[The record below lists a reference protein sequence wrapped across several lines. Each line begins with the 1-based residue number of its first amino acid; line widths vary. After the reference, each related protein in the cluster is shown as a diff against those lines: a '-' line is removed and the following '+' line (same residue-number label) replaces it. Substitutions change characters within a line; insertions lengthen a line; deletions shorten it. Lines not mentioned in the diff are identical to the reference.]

1 MAPSGAQVRHS
12 VELPLCKATSGG
24 SSLMPNVTII
34 GAGLAGSEAAW
45 QAAELGC
52 SVELWEMRPKRETPA
67 HRTEHFAELVC
78 SNSLGNLALETASGL
93 LKEELRRLG
102 SVILH
107 CADTNPVPAGGALG
121 VAREDFPRA
130 VTKTIHAH
138 PNIEVIHKEVTEIPQ
153 GPTVVA
159 TGPLT
164 SDTLAKKIEVLSGET
179 LYFYDAA
186 SPIIHRDSLDDSII
200 YRASRYCKGEAA
212 YLNCPMTEEQY
223 YAFVE
228 DLATAELSPIKDFEE
243 DLYFEGCLPV
253 ETIARRGKDTLRFG
267 PMKPVGLPDPR
278 TGEIPYAVV
287 QLRQDDAEGR
297 LYNIVGFQT
306 RLKWGEQRR
315 VFRTIPGLENA
326 DFARMGVMHR
336 NTYLPSNQML
346 EATMRIRRNLSTAPL
361 FFAGQL
367 TGVEGYV
374 ESTAMGHIAG
384 TNAMRL
390 ARGEEPVTMPRGTMM
405 GALAHYITTKEGTLQ
420 PINSNWGLVPTVPK
434 KEKGRRLGKPE
445 RRQRQAN
452 TALAVLDGFM
462 REGAKAAV

>member
-1 MAPSGAQVRHS
+1 
-12 VELPLCKATSGG
+12 
-24 SSLMPNVTII
+24 MPDVTII

-52 SVELWEMRPKRETPA
+52 SVELWEMRPQRETPA

-102 SVILH
+102 SVILR
-107 CADTNPVPAGGALG
+107 CADANPVPAGGALG
-121 VAREDFPRA
+121 VTREGFPRA
-130 VTKTIHAH
+130 VTETVHAH
-138 PNIEVIHKEVTEIPQ
+138 PNIEVIRKEVTDIPQ

-164 SDTLAKKIEVLSGET
+164 SDALAKKIENLSGET

-200 YRASRYCKGEAA
+200 YRASRYGKGEAA

-228 DLATAELSPIKDFEE
+228 DLAAAELSPIKDFEE

-267 PMKPVGLPDPR
+267 PMKPVGLSDPR

-287 QLRQDDAEGR
+287 QLRQDDAEGL

-315 VFRTIPGLENA
+315 VFRTIPGLQNA

-336 NTYLPSNQML
+336 NTYLPSNHML
-346 EATMRIRRNLSTAPL
+346 DATMRIRAALGEAPL

-384 TNAMRL
+384 TNAARL

-434 KEKGRRLGKPE
+434 KENGRRLSKPE
-445 RRQRQAN
+445 RRQRQARM
-452 TALAVLDGFM
+452 ALSTLDEFM
-462 REGAKAAV
+462 REGIKTAV

>member
-1 MAPSGAQVRHS
+1 
-12 VELPLCKATSGG
+12 
-24 SSLMPNVTII
+24 
-34 GAGLAGSEAAW
+34 
-45 QAAELGC
+45 
-52 SVELWEMRPKRETPA
+52 VELWEMRPVKETPA
-67 HRTEHFAELVC
+67 HRTQNFAELVC
-78 SNSLGNLALETASGL
+78 SNSLGNLSLTTASGL

-102 SVILH
+102 SVILD
-107 CADTNPVPAGGALG
+107 CADSNSVPAGGALG

-130 VTKTIHAH
+130 VTETVYAH
-138 PNIEVIHKEVTEIPQ
+138 PNIEVVRKEATDLPD

-164 SDTLAKKIEVLSGET
+164 SDVLAGKIEALSGER

-186 SPIIHRDSLDDSII
+186 SPIIHRESLDESVI
-200 YRASRYCKGEAA
+200 YRASRYGKGEAA
-212 YLNCPMTEEQY
+212 YLNCPMTEDEY

-228 DLATAELSPIKDFEE
+228 SVATAELSPIKDFEE

-253 ETIARRGKDTLRFG
+253 ETIARRGEETLRFG

-278 TGEIPYAVV
+278 TGDIPYAVV
-287 QLRQDDAEGR
+287 QLRQDDAEGH

-315 VFRTIPGLENA
+315 VFRTIPGLADA

-346 EATMRIRRNLSTAPL
+346 EPTMRIRGGLSEKPL

-384 TNAMRL
+384 TNAARL
-390 ARGEEPVTMPRGTMM
+390 ARGQAPITVPRGTMM
-405 GALAHYITTKEGTLQ
+405 GALAHYITSKEGTLQ
-420 PINSNWGLVPTVPK
+420 PINSNWGLVPAVPK
-434 KEKGRRLGKPE
+434 KENGRRLGKPE
-445 RRQRQAN
+445 RRERQAR
-452 TALAVLDGFM
+452 TALSVLDGFM
-462 REGAKAAV
+462 REGAKTAV

>member
-1 MAPSGAQVRHS
+1 
-12 VELPLCKATSGG
+12 
-24 SSLMPNVTII
+24 MPKVTII

-52 SVELWEMRPKRETPA
+52 SVELWEMRPQRETPA

-102 SVILH
+102 SVILR
-107 CADTNPVPAGGALG
+107 CAEANPVPAGGALG

-130 VTKTIHAH
+130 VTETVRSH
-138 PNIEVIHKEVTEIPQ
+138 PNIRVVRKEATHIPD

-164 SDTLAKKIEVLSGET
+164 SDALAEKIEDLSGET

-200 YRASRYCKGEAA
+200 YRASRYGKGEAA

-228 DLATAELSPIKDFEE
+228 DLAVAELSPIKDFEE

-315 VFRTIPGLENA
+315 VFRTIPGLQNA

-336 NTYLPSNQML
+336 NTYLPSNHML
-346 EATMRIRRNLSTAPL
+346 EATMRIREALGEAPL

-384 TNAMRL
+384 TNVARI
-390 ARGEEPVTMPRGTMM
+390 ARGEEPLTLPRGTMM

-434 KEKGRRLGKPE
+434 RENGRRLSKPE
-445 RRQRQAN
+445 RRQRQARM
-452 TALAVLDGFM
+452 ALATLDEFM
-462 REGAKAAV
+462 REVTKPAI

>member
-1 MAPSGAQVRHS
+1 LADVT
-12 VELPLCKATSGG
+12 VIGG
-24 SSLMPNVTII
+24 
-34 GAGLAGSEAAW
+34 GLAGSEAAW

-52 SVELWEMRPKRETPA
+52 SIELWEMRPVKETPA

-78 SNSLGNLALETASGL
+78 SNSLGNRSLETASGL

-102 SVILH
+102 SVVLR
-107 CADTNPVPAGGALG
+107 CADANSVPAGGALG
-121 VAREDFPRA
+121 VAREDFSRA
-130 VTKTIHAH
+130 VTETVHAH
-138 PNIEVIHKEVTEIPQ
+138 PDIEVVRREATDLPD

-164 SDTLAKKIEVLSGET
+164 SDALVEKIEALSGET

-186 SPIIHRDSLDDSII
+186 SPIVHRDSLDDSVV
-200 YRASRYCKGEAA
+200 YRASRYGKGEAA

-223 YAFVE
+223 HAFVE
-228 DLATAELSPIKDFEE
+228 DLAAAELSPIKDFEE
-243 DLYFEGCLPV
+243 DMYFEGCLPV
-253 ETIARRGKDTLRFG
+253 ETIARRGKKTLSFG

-278 TGEIPYAVV
+278 TGDIPYAVV

-297 LYNIVGFQT
+297 LYNMVGFQT

-315 VFRTIPGLENA
+315 VFSTIPGMENA

-336 NTYLPSNQML
+336 NTYLPANRML
-346 EATMRIRRNLSTAPL
+346 EATMRIRGEHSEAPL

-367 TGVEGYV
+367 TGVEGYT

-384 TNAMRL
+384 TNAARL
-390 ARGEEPVTMPRGTMM
+390 ARGQEPITMPQGTMM

-420 PINSNWGLVPTVPK
+420 PINSNWGLVPVVSK
-434 KEKGRRLGKPE
+434 KENGKRLTKPE
-445 RRQRQAN
+445 RRQRQARM
-452 TALAVLDGFM
+452 ALEALEEFM
-462 REGAKAAV
+462 GVGMGTPATPVN

>member
-1 MAPSGAQVRHS
+1 MTVI
-12 VELPLCKATSGG
+12 GG
-24 SSLMPNVTII
+24 
-34 GAGLAGSEAAW
+34 GLAGSEAAW

-52 SVELWEMRPKRETPA
+52 SVELWEMRPVKETPA
-67 HRTEHFAELVC
+67 HRTDFFAELVC
-78 SNSLGNLALETASGL
+78 SNSLGGDSLTTASGL

-102 SVILH
+102 SVILR
-107 CADTNPVPAGGALG
+107 CADANRVPAGGALG

-130 VTKTIHAH
+130 VTEAVSSH
-138 PNIEVIHKEVTEIPQ
+138 PNINVTRREATEIPE
-153 GPTVVA
+153 GPTVIA

-164 SDTLAKKIEVLSGET
+164 SDALVEKVEALSGET

-186 SPIIHRDSLDDSII
+186 SPIVYRESLDEQTI
-200 YRASRYCKGEAA
+200 YLASRYDKGEAA

-228 DLATAELSPIKDFEE
+228 ALATAELSPIKDFEE
-243 DLYFEGCLPV
+243 DMYFEGCLPA
-253 ETIARRGKDTLRFG
+253 ETIARRGPETLRFG

-278 TGEIPYAVV
+278 TGKEPYAVV
-287 QLRQDDAEGR
+287 QLRQDDAQGR
-297 LYNIVGFQT
+297 LFNLVGFQT

-315 VFRTIPGLENA
+315 VFRTIPGMEGA

-336 NTYLPSNQML
+336 NTYLPSNGML
-346 EATMRIRRNLSTAPL
+346 EATMRIRTGDEPL

-384 TNAMRL
+384 TNAARI
-390 ARGEEPVTMPRGTMM
+390 ARGEEPTTMPRGTMM

-420 PINSNWGLVPTVPK
+420 PINSNWGLVPSVPK
-434 KEKGRRLGKPE
+434 KENGKRLSKPE
-445 RRQRQAN
+445 RRQRQAQMALSAMQEYVGAN
-452 TALAVLDGFM
+452 TTRLVE
-462 REGAKAAV
+462 R

>member
-1 MAPSGAQVRHS
+1 LSDVT
-12 VELPLCKATSGG
+12 VIGG
-24 SSLMPNVTII
+24 
-34 GAGLAGSEAAW
+34 GLAGSEAAW

-52 SVELWEMRPKRETPA
+52 SVELWEMRPVKDTPA
-67 HRTEHFAELVC
+67 HRTDSFAELVC
-78 SNSLGNLALETASGL
+78 SNSLGGNSLTTASGL

-107 CADTNPVPAGGALG
+107 CADANRVPAGGALG

-130 VTKTIHAH
+130 VTEAVHSH
-138 PNIEVIHKEVTEIPQ
+138 PNIEVIRREATAIPE
-153 GPTVVA
+153 GPTVIA

-164 SDTLAKKIEVLSGET
+164 SDALAEKVEALSGET

-186 SPIIHRDSLDDSII
+186 SPIVYRESLNEEVI
-200 YRASRYCKGEAA
+200 YLASRYGKGEAA

-228 DLATAELSPIKDFEE
+228 ALATAELSPIKDFEE
-243 DLYFEGCLPV
+243 DMYFEGCLPA
-253 ETIARRGKDTLRFG
+253 ETIARRGPETLRFG
-267 PMKPVGLPDPR
+267 PMKPVGLPDPS
-278 TGEIPYAVV
+278 TGEEPYAVV

-297 LYNIVGFQT
+297 LFNMVGFQT
-306 RLKWGEQRR
+306 RLKWGEQKR
-315 VFRTIPGLENA
+315 VFRTIPGMENA

-336 NTYLPSNQML
+336 NTYLPSNRML
-346 EATMRIRRNLSTAPL
+346 QATMRIRLGDEPL

-384 TNAMRL
+384 TNAARI
-390 ARGEEPVTMPRGTMM
+390 ARGEKPMTMPRGTMM

-420 PINSNWGLVPTVPK
+420 PINSNWGLVPAVPK
-434 KEKGRRLGKPE
+434 KEHGKRLSKPE
-445 RRQRQAN
+445 RRQRQAQ
-452 TALAVLDGFM
+452 TALGVLEGFLGGVARAVS
-462 REGAKAAV
+462 

>member
-1 MAPSGAQVRHS
+1 MAEVT
-12 VELPLCKATSGG
+12 VIGG
-24 SSLMPNVTII
+24 
-34 GAGLAGSEAAW
+34 GLAGSEAAW

-52 SVELWEMRPKRETPA
+52 SVELWEMRPVKETPA
-67 HRTEHFAELVC
+67 HRTDFFAELVC
-78 SNSLGNLALETASGL
+78 SNSLGGDSLTTASGL

-102 SVILH
+102 SVILR
-107 CADTNPVPAGGALG
+107 CADANRVPAGGALG

-130 VTKTIHAH
+130 VTEAVSSH
-138 PNIEVIHKEVTEIPQ
+138 PNINVSRREATEIPE
-153 GPTVVA
+153 GPTVIA

-164 SDTLAKKIEVLSGET
+164 SDALVEKVEALSGET

-186 SPIIHRDSLDDSII
+186 SPIVYRESLDEQTI
-200 YRASRYCKGEAA
+200 YLASRYDKGEAA

-228 DLATAELSPIKDFEE
+228 ALATAELSPIKDFEE
-243 DLYFEGCLPV
+243 DMYFEGCLPA
-253 ETIARRGKDTLRFG
+253 ETIARRGPETLRFG

-278 TGEIPYAVV
+278 NGKEPYAVV
-287 QLRQDDAEGR
+287 QLRQDDAQGR
-297 LYNIVGFQT
+297 LFNLVGFQT

-315 VFRTIPGLENA
+315 VFRTIPGMEGA

-336 NTYLPSNQML
+336 NTYLPSNGML
-346 EATMRIRRNLSTAPL
+346 EATMRIRTGDEPL

-384 TNAMRL
+384 TNAARI
-390 ARGEEPVTMPRGTMM
+390 ARGEEPTTMPRGTMM

-420 PINSNWGLVPTVPK
+420 PINSNWGLVPSVPK
-434 KEKGRRLGKPE
+434 KENGKRLSKPE
-445 RRQRQAN
+445 RRQRQAQMALSAMQEYVGAN
-452 TALAVLDGFM
+452 TTRLVE
-462 REGAKAAV
+462 R

>member
-1 MAPSGAQVRHS
+1 
-12 VELPLCKATSGG
+12 
-24 SSLMPNVTII
+24 MPNVTII

-138 PNIEVIHKEVTEIPQ
+138 PNIEVIRKEVTEIPQ

-164 SDTLAKKIEVLSGET
+164 SDSLAKKIEVLSGET

-315 VFRTIPGLENA
+315 VFRTIPGLHNA

-336 NTYLPSNQML
+336 NTYLPSNHML
-346 EATMRIRRNLSTAPL
+346 DATMQLRVALGEAPL

-384 TNAMRL
+384 TNAARL
-390 ARGEEPVTMPRGTMM
+390 ARGEKPLTMPRGTMM

-434 KEKGRRLGKPE
+434 RENGRRLSKPE
-445 RRQRQAN
+445 RRQRQARL
-452 TALAVLDGFM
+452 ALSTLEEFI
-462 REGAKAAV
+462 REGIKTAV

>member
-1 MAPSGAQVRHS
+1 MAEVT
-12 VELPLCKATSGG
+12 VIGG
-24 SSLMPNVTII
+24 
-34 GAGLAGSEAAW
+34 GLAGSEAAW

-52 SVELWEMRPKRETPA
+52 SVELWEMRPVKETPA
-67 HRTEHFAELVC
+67 HRTDSFAELVC
-78 SNSLGNLALETASGL
+78 SNSLGGDSLTTASGL

-102 SVILH
+102 SVILR
-107 CADTNPVPAGGALG
+107 CADANRVPAGGALG

-130 VTKTIHAH
+130 VTEAVSSH
-138 PNIEVIHKEVTEIPQ
+138 PNINVTRREATEIPE
-153 GPTVVA
+153 GPTVIA

-164 SDTLAKKIEVLSGET
+164 SDALVEKVEALSGET

-186 SPIIHRDSLDDSII
+186 SPIVYRESLDEQTI
-200 YRASRYCKGEAA
+200 YLASRYDKGEAA

-228 DLATAELSPIKDFEE
+228 AFATAELSPIKDFEE
-243 DLYFEGCLPV
+243 DMYFEGCLPA
-253 ETIARRGKDTLRFG
+253 ETIARRGPETLRFG

-278 TGEIPYAVV
+278 TGKEPYAVV
-287 QLRQDDAEGR
+287 QLRQDDAQGR
-297 LYNIVGFQT
+297 LFNLVGFQT

-315 VFRTIPGLENA
+315 VFRTIPGMEGA

-336 NTYLPSNQML
+336 NTYLPSNGML
-346 EATMRIRRNLSTAPL
+346 ETTMRIRTGDEPL

-384 TNAMRL
+384 TNAARI
-390 ARGEEPVTMPRGTMM
+390 ARGEEPTTMPRGTMM

-420 PINSNWGLVPTVPK
+420 PINSNWGLVPSVPK
-434 KEKGRRLGKPE
+434 KENGKRLSKPE
-445 RRQRQAN
+445 RRQRQAQMALSAMQEYVGAN
-452 TALAVLDGFM
+452 TTRLVE
-462 REGAKAAV
+462 R

>member
-1 MAPSGAQVRHS
+1 
-12 VELPLCKATSGG
+12 
-24 SSLMPNVTII
+24 MPNVTII

-52 SVELWEMRPKRETPA
+52 SVELWEMRPQRETPA

-102 SVILH
+102 SVILR
-107 CADTNPVPAGGALG
+107 CADANPVPAGGALG

-130 VTKTIHAH
+130 VTETVRSH
-138 PNIEVIHKEVTEIPQ
+138 PNIRVVRKEATHIPD

-164 SDTLAKKIEVLSGET
+164 SDALAEKIEDLSGET

-200 YRASRYCKGEAA
+200 YRASRYGKGEAA
-212 YLNCPMTEEQY
+212 YLNCPMNEEQY
-223 YAFVE
+223 YTFVE
-228 DLATAELSPIKDFEE
+228 DLAIAELSPIKDFEE

-306 RLKWGEQRR
+306 RLKWGEQQR
-315 VFRTIPGLENA
+315 VFRTIPGLQSA

-336 NTYLPSNQML
+336 NTYLPSNHML
-346 EATMRIRRNLSTAPL
+346 DATMQIREALGEAPL

-384 TNAMRL
+384 TNAARL
-390 ARGEEPVTMPRGTMM
+390 ARGEEPLTMPCGTMM

-434 KEKGRRLGKPE
+434 RENGRRLSKPE
-445 RRQRQAN
+445 RRQRQARM
-452 TALAVLDGFM
+452 ALSTLDEFM
-462 REGAKAAV
+462 REGIKTAV

>member
-1 MAPSGAQVRHS
+1 
-12 VELPLCKATSGG
+12 
-24 SSLMPNVTII
+24 MPNVTII

-45 QAAELGC
+45 QAAERGC
-52 SVELWEMRPKRETPA
+52 SVQLWEMRPVKETPA
-67 HRTEHFAELVC
+67 HRTQHFAELVC

-102 SVILH
+102 SVILR

-130 VTKTIHAH
+130 VTETIQAH
-138 PNIEVIHKEVTEIPQ
+138 PNIEVIRKEVTDIPR

-164 SDTLAKKIEVLSGET
+164 SDALAEKIEGLSGET

-200 YRASRYCKGEAA
+200 YRASRYGKGEAA
-212 YLNCPMTEEQY
+212 YLNCPMTKEQY

-228 DLATAELSPIKDFEE
+228 DLAAAEVSPIKDFEE

-278 TGEIPYAVV
+278 TGEISYAVV

-315 VFRTIPGLENA
+315 VLRTIPGLQNA

-336 NTYLPSNQML
+336 NTYLPSNHML
-346 EATMRIRRNLSTAPL
+346 DATMQIREALGEAPL

-384 TNAMRL
+384 TNAARL
-390 ARGEEPVTMPRGTMM
+390 ARGEEPLTMPRGTMM

-420 PINSNWGLVPTVPK
+420 PINSNWGLVPTASK
-434 KEKGRRLGKPE
+434 KENGRRLSKPE
-445 RRQRQAN
+445 RRQRQARM
-452 TALAVLDGFM
+452 ALSTLDKFM
-462 REGAKAAV
+462 REGIKTAV

>member
-1 MAPSGAQVRHS
+1 
-12 VELPLCKATSGG
+12 
-24 SSLMPNVTII
+24 MPNVTII

-52 SVELWEMRPKRETPA
+52 SVELWEMRPQRETPA

-107 CADTNPVPAGGALG
+107 CADANPVPAGGALG

-130 VTKTIHAH
+130 VTETIHAH
-138 PNIEVIHKEVTEIPQ
+138 PNIEVMRREVTDIPG

-164 SDTLAKKIEVLSGET
+164 SDALAKKIEDLSGET

-200 YRASRYCKGEAA
+200 YRASRYGKGEAA
-212 YLNCPMTEEQY
+212 YLNCPMTREQY

-228 DLATAELSPIKDFEE
+228 GLAAAELSPIKDFEE

-278 TGEIPYAVV
+278 TGENPYAVV

-315 VFRTIPGLENA
+315 VFRTVPGLQNA

-336 NTYLPSNQML
+336 NTYLPSNHML
-346 EATMRIRRNLSTAPL
+346 EATMQIREALGEAPL

-384 TNAMRL
+384 TNAARL
-390 ARGEEPVTMPRGTMM
+390 ARGEKPLTMPRGTMV

-434 KEKGRRLGKPE
+434 KENGRRLSKPE
-445 RRQRQAN
+445 RRQRQARM
-452 TALAVLDGFM
+452 ALSTLDEFM
-462 REGAKAAV
+462 RESTKTAV